1 MSEEIE
7 NHSSILIL
15 KSTLFTQSS
24 KQEREKRR
32 FWGGLACIYIY
43 VICILLFEDILY
55 PNKMLDHAIFSAM
68 RQLRGY
74 RHLIRRGGHAA
85 DASVFGATN
94 DVKQE
99 KL

>member
-1 MSEEIE
+1 MYI
-7 NHSSILIL
+7 
-15 KSTLFTQSS
+15 
-24 KQEREKRR
+24 R
-32 FWGGLACIYIY
+32 CMYMYIYIY
-43 VICILLFEDILY
+43 VCDTYTYVYIYILFEDILY
-55 PNKMLDHAIFSAM
+55 PNKMLDHTIFSAM

-74 RHLIRRGGHAA
+74 RHLIRRGWHAA